1 MSQNI
6 ISLSFTEAQITAVD
20 AALTELETQLVGLVA
35 LSVPQKRALKKMGE
49 KSEAFCRQALHM
61 AELNP
66 QMMPANIPVAE
77 AAADL
82 KALDQLR
89 PRLMRLSRLTQR
101 ASDTDIALGSDV
113 MSVALQGYSLLKL
126 TGHTE
131 GLEPLRRELR
141 TRFTRRPRAS
151 ATEVVPVPEVK
162 AA

>member
-6 ISLSFTEAQITAVD
+6 ISLTFTDAQITAVD
-20 AALTELETQLVGLVA
+20 AALNELETQLAGCIA
-35 LSVPQKRALKKMGE
+35 LNTVQKRALKKMGE

-66 QMMPANIPVAE
+66 HIMPANIPLGDAVS
-77 AAADL
+77 DL

-101 ASDTDIALGSDV
+101 ASDTSIALGSDV
-113 MSVALQGYSLLKL
+113 MSVALSAYGQLKL
-126 TGHTE
+126 TGRSE
-131 GLEPLRRELR
+131 GLDPIRRELR
-141 TRFTRRPRAS
+141 ARFAKAPRID
-151 ATEVVPVPEVK
+151 EEPVVPEAK